1 MNNRTNTFNDFYSSL
16 ISKVAVEAQGA
27 KTNFETKEVLITNLK
42 NLRQSVSGVSLDEEF
57 ANMIKFQQGYQAS
70 AKFVSAMNDMLNI
83 LMSVAR

>member
-1 MNNRTNTFNDFYSSL
+1 M
-16 ISKVAVEAQGA
+16 
-27 KTNFETKEVLITNLK
+27 TNLK